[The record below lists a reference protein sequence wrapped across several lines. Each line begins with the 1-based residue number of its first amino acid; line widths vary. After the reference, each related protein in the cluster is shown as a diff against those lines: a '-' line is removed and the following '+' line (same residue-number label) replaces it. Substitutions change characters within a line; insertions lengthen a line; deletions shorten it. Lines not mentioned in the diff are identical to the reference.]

1 MGDMEGWHVTGIA
14 TAVTSGDAEA
24 RLEQWTGDGKGDSG
38 RVAWR
43 TTRSAG
49 PPGRADPWARAPG
62 RVLRPG
68 FFGPTDERA
77 EEQGKEFL
85 TLPSTL
91 TTILANS
98 ELSMGTQGARV
109 FCTLAGCRHGVVTP
123 VERLSSRAPGQ
134 RLSKRTQRAPYPTRP
149 RRASRQRQRTS
160 GRFVWA
166 TTWNCSKPARVSRRC
181 HTPRPRLA
189 ACSTCGRRPQQPIG
203 TASNPGTGGM
213 PVRVSEHALPQ
224 RVQTDRAA
232 CLSRGCPR
240 ASPAPG
246 QPIRGVSRPGRCPSG

>member
-98 ELSMGTQGARV
+98 ELSMGTQGARA
-109 FCTLAGCRHGVVTP
+109 FCTLEGSRHGVVTP
-123 VERLSSRAPGQ
+123 VERPPGLSAGHRFPCHARSAPPLPGVVQPKACAFYCTAFPTQFGWLVRGVVQTGLLAVTLNVVIVPTKAPIRA
-134 RLSKRTQRAPYPTRP
+134 RDSTSANHLV
-149 RRASRQRQRTS
+149 ASSCVT
-160 GRFVWA
+160 A
-166 TTWNCSKPARVSRRC
+166 
-181 HTPRPRLA
+181 PRPA
-189 ACSTCGRRPQQPIG
+189 ASTAI
-203 TASNPGTGGM
+203 
-213 PVRVSEHALPQ
+213 
-224 RVQTDRAA
+224 
-232 CLSRGCPR
+232 
-240 ASPAPG
+240 
-246 QPIRGVSRPGRCPSG
+246 